1 MKAVKDL
8 GVRALSLVRQIKEA
22 GLKSLERYILRQMW
36 TPFLFATLVVTA
48 IVWLTQ
54 SLQRIDILVEHGASL
69 ALFGWLTM
77 LIVPSLLSV
86 VIPFAL
92 FGAALY
98 ALHRLHSDSEIAVM
112 FAAGVS
118 LFQVARPVLLVA
130 AIGAAATLWINLD
143 LMPRS
148 YRVLKREIADIRADV
163 ASAVLRKGEFMTVR
177 EGFTVYVDDVQPGG
191 ALTGL
196 LVHDYR
202 NGENAETYMAQRA
215 LLKETE
221 IGPVLYLVN
230 GNVQRT
236 NRKTGA
242 VDIVNFDRTAVNL
255 GAVSDKPRDLQLEM
269 TERYVGELF
278 NPNLASDYDRKNAS
292 RLIAEGHNRL
302 ASPLYVFAYALL
314 AIFAL
319 IGGPYDR
326 RGYVLRIGLACGA
339 AGAVRVIGI
348 VFAGVAGDFQAYWL
362 VYTPPA
368 LTIVVALCLL
378 TVARPGARIA
388 PAPAEGSA

>member
-1 MKAVKDL
+1 
-8 GVRALSLVRQIKEA
+8 
-22 GLKSLERYILRQMW
+22 MW

-54 SLQRIDILVEHGASL
+54 SLQRIDLLVEHGASL

-77 LIVPSLLSV
+77 LIVPSLLAV

-118 LFQVARPVLLVA
+118 LLQVARPVLLVA
-130 AIGAAATLWINLD
+130 AVAAVATLWINLD

-163 ASAVLRKGEFMTVR
+163 ASAVLRSGEFMTVR

-215 LLKETE
+215 LLKETDA
-221 IGPVLYLVN
+221 GPVIYLVN

-255 GAVSDKPRDLQLEM
+255 GPATQGPRELQLEM
-269 TERYVGELF
+269 TERYAGELF
-278 NPNLASDYDRKNAS
+278 KPDLSNDYDRKNAS

-302 ASPLYVFAYALL
+302 ASPLYVFAFALL

-326 RGYVLRIGLACGA
+326 RGYVVRIALACAA
-339 AGAVRVIGI
+339 AGVVKVIGI
-348 VFAGVAGDFQAYWL
+348 VLAGVAADGQQFWL
-362 VYTPPA
+362 IYSPPV
-368 LTIVVALCLL
+368 LTILVALGLL
-378 TVARPGARIA
+378 VFAGPGARLAPVEA
-388 PAPAEGSA
+388 PAGGAV

>member
-1 MKAVKDL
+1 
-8 GVRALSLVRQIKEA
+8 
-22 GLKSLERYILRQMW
+22 MW

-54 SLQRIDILVEHGASL
+54 SLQRIDILVEHGATL
-69 ALFGWLTM
+69 ALFGWLTL
-77 LIVPSLLSV
+77 LIVPSLLAV

-98 ALHRLHSDSEIAVM
+98 ALHRMHSDSEIAVM

-118 LFQVARPVLLVA
+118 LLQVARPILLVSA
-130 AIGAAATLWINLD
+130 VAAAATLWMNLD

-148 YRVLKREIADIRADV
+148 YRILKREVADLRADV
-163 ASAVLRKGEFMTVR
+163 ASAVLRSGEFMTVR

-191 ALTGL
+191 ALKGL

-202 NGENAETYMAQRA
+202 NGENTETYMAQRA

-236 NRKTGA
+236 DRRTGA
-242 VDIVNFDRTAVNL
+242 VDFVNFNRTAVNL
-255 GAVSDKPRDLQLEM
+255 GAITAKPGDLLLES
-269 TERYVGELF
+269 TERYAHELF
-278 NPNLASDYDRKNAS
+278 NPDMTSDYDRKNAGP
-292 RLIAEGHNRL
+292 LIAEGHNRV
-302 ASPLYVFAYALL
+302 ASPLYVFAYALI

-326 RGYVLRIGLACGA
+326 RGYVLRIGLACAA
-339 AGAVRVIGI
+339 AGCVRVAGI
-348 VFAGVAGDFQAYWL
+348 VLAGLAGDIQQFWI
-362 VYTPPA
+362 VYAPPL
-368 LTIVVALCLL
+368 LTIAIAFSLL
-378 TVARPGARIA
+378 VLAGPGARMT
-388 PAPAEGSA
+388 PAGAAAEGAA

>member
-1 MKAVKDL
+1 M
-8 GVRALSLVRQIKEA
+8 
-22 GLKSLERYILRQMW
+22 KSLERYILRQMW

-69 ALFGWLTM
+69 AMFGWLTM
-77 LIVPSLLSV
+77 LIVPSLLAV

-98 ALHRLHSDSEIAVM
+98 ALQRLHSDSEIAVM

-118 LFQVARPVLLVA
+118 LLQVARPILLIAAVA
-130 AIGAAATLWINLD
+130 AAATLWINID

-148 YRVLKREIADIRADV
+148 YRVLKREIADIRADI
-163 ASAVLRKGEFMTVR
+163 ASAVLRPGEFMTMR
-177 EGFTVYVDDVQPGG
+177 DGFTVYVDDVQPGG

-255 GAVSDKPRDLQLEM
+255 GAINRSARDLQLEM

-278 NPNLASDYDRKNAS
+278 NPDLSNAYDRENAR

-326 RGYVLRIGLACGA
+326 RGYVWRIAAACAA

-348 VFAGVAGDFQAYWL
+348 VLQGAAADAGQYWL
-362 VYTPPA
+362 VYAPPVA
-368 LTIVVALCLL
+368 TIAVALGLL
-378 TVARPGARIA
+378 MVAGPGARLA
-388 PAPAEGSA
+388 PAPAGGTA

>member
-1 MKAVKDL
+1 
-8 GVRALSLVRQIKEA
+8 
-22 GLKSLERYILRQMW
+22 LKSLERYILRQMW

-54 SLQRIDILVEHGASL
+54 SLQRIDLLVEHGASL

-77 LIVPSLLSV
+77 LIVPSLLAV

-118 LFQVARPVLLVA
+118 LLQVARPVLLVA
-130 AIGAAATLWINLD
+130 AVAAAATLWINLD

-163 ASAVLRKGEFMTVR
+163 ASAVLRSGEFMTVR

-215 LLKETE
+215 LLRETE
-221 IGPVLYLVN
+221 QGPVIYLVN

-255 GAVSDKPRDLQLEM
+255 GAAAGGPRDLQLEM

-278 NPNLASDYDRKNAS
+278 NPDLSNDYDRKNAG

-302 ASPLYVFAYALL
+302 ASPLYVFAFALL

-326 RGYVLRIGLACGA
+326 RGYVLRIALAFAA
-339 AGAVRVIGI
+339 AGAVKVIGI
-348 VFAGVAGDFQAYWL
+348 VLAGLAADTQQYWL
-362 VYTPPA
+362 LYAPPA
-368 LTIVVALCLL
+368 LTILVALGLL
-378 TVARPGARIA
+378 MVAGPGARIA
-388 PAPAEGSA
+388 PVEAPAEGAA

>member
-1 MKAVKDL
+1 M
-8 GVRALSLVRQIKEA
+8 RSLDH
-22 GLKSLERYILRQMW
+22 YILRQMW
-36 TPFLFATLVVTA
+36 TPFVFATIVVTA

-54 SLQRIDILVEHGASL
+54 SLQRIDIIVEHGQSL
-69 ALFGWLTM
+69 AKFGWLTV
-77 LIVPSLLSV
+77 LIVPSLLAV

-118 LFQVARPVLLVA
+118 LLQVARPVLLIAAVA
-130 AIGAAATLWINLD
+130 AAATLWINLD

-148 YRVLKREIADIRADV
+148 YRVLKREVAEIRADV
-163 ASAVLRKGEFMTVR
+163 AAAVLRSGEFMTVR

-215 LLKETE
+215 LLRETDS
-221 IGPVLYLVN
+221 GPVIYLVN

-236 NRKTGA
+236 NRKTGS

-255 GAVSDKPRDLQLEM
+255 GAATDSPRALQLEM

-278 NPNLASDYDRKNAS
+278 KPDLADDYDRENAG

-302 ASPLYVFAYALL
+302 AAPLYAFAYALL

-326 RGYVLRIGLACGA
+326 RGYVVRIALACAA
-339 AGAVRVIGI
+339 AGAVKVIGI
-348 VFAGVAGDFQAYWL
+348 VLAGVAADLQQFWL
-362 VYTPPA
+362 IYAPPA
-368 LTIVVALCLL
+368 LTIAVALGLL
-378 TVARPGARIA
+378 MVAGPGARIA
-388 PAPAEGSA
+388 PVEAPADGAA

>member
-1 MKAVKDL
+1 
-8 GVRALSLVRQIKEA
+8 
-22 GLKSLERYILRQMW
+22 MW

-54 SLQRIDILVEHGASL
+54 SLQRIDILIEHGASL
-69 ALFGWLTM
+69 ALFGWLTV
-77 LIVPSLLSV
+77 LIVPSLLAV

-118 LFQVARPVLLVA
+118 LLQVARPVLLIAAVA
-130 AIGAAATLWINLD
+130 AAATLWINLD

-148 YRVLKREIADIRADV
+148 YRVLKREVAEIRADV
-163 ASAVLRKGEFMTVR
+163 AAAVLRSGEFMTVR
-177 EGFTVYVDDVQPGG
+177 EGFTVYVDNVQPGG

-215 LLKETE
+215 LLRETDS
-221 IGPVLYLVN
+221 GPVIYLVN

-236 NRKTGA
+236 NRKTGS

-255 GAVSDKPRDLQLEM
+255 GAATDSPRALQLEM

-278 NPNLASDYDRKNAS
+278 KPDLADDYDRENAR

-302 ASPLYVFAYALL
+302 AAPLYAFAYALL

-326 RGYVLRIGLACGA
+326 RGYVVRIALACAA
-339 AGAVRVIGI
+339 AGAVKVIGI
-348 VFAGVAGDFQAYWL
+348 VLAGVAADLQQFWL
-362 VYTPPA
+362 IYAPPA
-368 LTIVVALCLL
+368 LTIAVALGLL
-378 TVARPGARIA
+378 MVAGPGARIA
-388 PAPAEGSA
+388 PVEAPADGAA

>member
-1 MKAVKDL
+1 M
-8 GVRALSLVRQIKEA
+8 
-22 GLKSLERYILRQMW
+22 KSLERYILRQLW

-54 SLQRIDILVEHGASL
+54 SLQRIDIIVEHGQSL
-69 ALFGWLTM
+69 AVFGWLTL
-77 LIVPSLLSV
+77 LIIPSLLAV

-98 ALHRLHSDSEIAVM
+98 ALQRLHSDSEIAVM

-118 LFQVARPVLLVA
+118 LLQVARPILLVA
-130 AIGAAATLWINLD
+130 AIAAAATLWINLD

-163 ASAVLRKGEFMTVR
+163 ASAVLRPGEFMAIR
-177 EGFTVYVDDVQPGG
+177 DGFTVYVDDVQPGG
-191 ALTGL
+191 ALSGL

-202 NGENAETYMAQRA
+202 NGENVETYMAQRA
-215 LLKETE
+215 LLKETD
-221 IGPVLYLVN
+221 IGPVLYLSN

-236 NRKTGA
+236 NRRTGA

-255 GAVSDKPRDLQLEM
+255 GAVNRSTRDLQLEL
-269 TERYVGELF
+269 TERYIGELF
-278 NPNLASDYDRKNAS
+278 NPDLSNAYDRENAQ

-319 IGGPYDR
+319 IGGPYNR
-326 RGYVLRIGLACGA
+326 RGYVVRIALACGA
-339 AGAVRVIGI
+339 AGAVRVLGI
-348 VFAGVAGDFQAYWL
+348 VLQGASADLGLAWL
-362 VYTPPA
+362 VYAAPV
-368 LTIVVALCLL
+368 LTIVVALFLI
-378 TVARPGARIA
+378 VIAGPGARLA
-388 PAPAEGSA
+388 PARAAGAA

>member
-1 MKAVKDL
+1 MN
-8 GVRALSLVRQIKEA
+8 
-22 GLKSLERYILRQMW
+22 SLERYILSQMW

-77 LIVPSLLSV
+77 LIVPSLLAV

-98 ALHRLHSDSEIAVM
+98 ALQRLHSDSEIAVM

-118 LFQVARPVLLVA
+118 LLQVARPVLLVA
-130 AIGAAATLWINLD
+130 AVAAAATLWINLD

-148 YRVLKREIADIRADV
+148 YRILKREVADIRADV
-163 ASAVLRKGEFMTVR
+163 ASAVLRSGEFMTVR

-202 NGENAETYMAQRA
+202 NGESAETYMAQRA

-255 GAVSDKPRDLQLEM
+255 GAVSQRPRDLQLEM

-278 NPNLASDYDRKNAS
+278 KPDPASEYDRRNAG

-319 IGGPYDR
+319 IGGPYNR
-326 RGYVLRIGLACGA
+326 RGYVLRIALACA
-339 AGAVRVIGI
+339 TAGAVRVVGI
-348 VFAGVAGDFQAYWL
+348 VLAGVAGETQQYWL
-362 VYTPPA
+362 VYAPPA
-368 LTIVVALCLL
+368 LTIAVALGLL
-378 TVARPGARIA
+378 TVAGPGARLS
-388 PAPAEGSA
+388 PAPAEGAA